1 MNRYFDQI
9 HQIRRDLLTDQR
21 LGHALGALKTLLGSQ
36 VEMPVSDFQQRVEDV
51 GTNYQLMK
59 DYLLKGVKDQQQ
71 SKVYNQLLVRLF
83 KLTQDIEMRLLTQ
96 TNGVFAQAFHHSRH
110 ADLQTDDIK
119 SHLEGF
125 VQDLA
130 MLSLETS
137 PAKEEERRRIYEAHQ
152 RYMNMLFETLLV
164 SPQWSDGVRD
174 SMTEILLSP
183 TIDGNNAQLMI
194 SAMMLSN
201 MNVFDANK
209 FFALKDVYLRT
220 PDEHIRQR
228 ALVGWAFSMPSYLQR
243 EQDILGVGK
252 TVRELVKD
260 EHVQRDLL
268 ELQMQVFYCKNTERD
283 FRAIEKDI
291 LPNIMKNNNFQI
303 TRFGL
308 TEKEEDS
315 LEEILNPGAADQ
327 RTEEMEAAINKII
340 DLQKKGTDIY
350 FGGFSQM
357 KRFPFFNELSNW
369 FVPFYAEHPGLQHV
383 SNSELSW
390 KILHVLY
397 EEGPFCDSDEY
408 SFALGLSHVL
418 QNLPPGVRELLGDP
432 DAIGHRVSVIEK
444 NSPTYIRRMYL
455 QNLYRFFRIYP
466 QRAQLLNPFDYEED
480 SDYNPYF
487 FTNVLLASLPEAIFM
502 ELEKFLMKQ
511 KLYRHMTPICRA
523 LEETDDPE
531 QMIIA
536 GYVAMQSEE
545 YARALQWFRSA
556 IGKQPDSLQALK
568 GIALTSFNTK
578 DFESAEHAYQQ
589 LVRLK
594 PDNLRYRLGL
604 CISQISNGHED
615 TGVSGLYKLNY
626 EYPDDLN
633 VMRSLAWGLMSVQK
647 NEQADVIYQKLLAAE
662 KPLMMDY
669 LNAGYCKWFLGR
681 HSEGIFLFKSFI
693 AEASPE
699 DPRERLEAE
708 FQKDRNILDVNQ
720 VSSTE
725 QHIIVDLVCE

>member
-1 MNRYFDQI
+1 MSRYFDQI
-9 HQIRRDLLTDQR
+9 QHIRLTILTNQQ
-21 LGHALGALKTLLGSQ
+21 LGVALGELKALLGSQ
-36 VEMPVSDFQQRVEDV
+36 VDMPVSDLLQQVEDV
-51 GTNYQLMK
+51 EANYQLMK

-71 SKVYNQLLVRLF
+71 TKVYNQLLAKLF
-83 KLTQDIEMRLLTQ
+83 RLTQDIEMRLLTQ
-96 TNGVFAQAFHHSRH
+96 TNGIFAQSCHHSRH
-110 ADLQTDDIK
+110 TDLQTDDIK

-130 MLSLETS
+130 ILSLETS
-137 PAKEEERRRIYEAHQ
+137 TVKEEKKQLIYEAHQ

-164 SPQWSDGVRD
+164 SPQWNDGMRD
-174 SMTEILLSP
+174 FMTDILLSP

-194 SAMMLSN
+194 SAIMLSC

-209 FFALKDVYLRT
+209 FYALKDVYLRT
-220 PDEHIRQR
+220 LDVHLRQR
-228 ALVGWAFSMPSYLQR
+228 ALVGWVFSMPSYKQG
-243 EQDILGVGK
+243 EHDILGIGDAVG
-252 TVRELVKD
+252 ELIKD

-283 FRAIEKDI
+283 YKAIEQDI

-308 TEKEEDS
+308 IEKEEDS
-315 LEEILNPGAADQ
+315 LEDILNPGAADQ
-327 RTEEMEAAINKII
+327 RTEELEAAINKII

-350 FGGFSQM
+350 FGGFAQM
-357 KRFPFFNELSNW
+357 KRFPFFNEPSNW
-369 FVPFYAEHPGLQHV
+369 FVPFYAEHPGLKHV
-383 SNSELSW
+383 RSSELSW

-432 DAIGHRVSVIEK
+432 DAIGHRVSEIEK

-455 QNLYRFFRIYP
+455 QDLYRFFRINP
-466 QRAQLLNPFDYEED
+466 ERMQLVNPFDYEDEKIH
-480 SDYNPYF
+480 NPYF
-487 FTNVLLASLPEAIFM
+487 FTNSLLASLPESIFM

-511 KLYRHMTPICRA
+511 KLYQYVTPICKT
-523 LEETDDPE
+523 LEQTDDPE

-536 GYVAMQSEE
+536 GYLAMQSGK

-556 IGKQPDSLQALK
+556 LGKQPDSLQALK

-578 DFESAEHAYQQ
+578 DFESAEKAYQQ
-589 LVRLK
+589 LARLK
-594 PDNLRYRLGL
+594 PDNLRYRLSL
-604 CISQISNGHED
+604 SISQINNGHED

-633 VMRSLAWGLMSVQK
+633 VMRALAWGLMSIYK
-647 NEQADVIYQKLLAAE
+647 NEQADAIYQKLLDVE
-662 KPLMMDY
+662 KPMQMDY
-669 LNAGYCKWFLGR
+669 LNAGYCKWFLGQ
-681 HSEGIFLFKSFI
+681 HSESIHLFKSFV
-693 AEASPE
+693 AETGSE
-699 DPRERLEAE
+699 DSRGRIDSE
-708 FQKDRNILDVNQ
+708 FRKDRNIFDLNHI
-720 VSSTE
+720 SSTE
-725 QHIIVDLVCE
+725 RKIIIDLVCE